1 MNRSQTTTAWAHR
14 HWPQSRNPGIES
26 TCHGS
31 RPSMAHC
38 ARLSDRMDDS
48 TRIRRLFKQTEGR
61 QGYCGGLHNAGAF
74 PTETIGETLTPGTQ
88 CQYLCDLRWDCK
100 LQSNGCC
107 DRTFLNEL
115 AMMAGRGSV
124 RQLHHPS
131 LNFVHCA
138 ERPSDMRKI
147 MISSGLL

>member
-1 MNRSQTTTAWAHR
+1 MSV
-14 HWPQSRNPGIES
+14 SV
-26 TCHGS
+26 
-31 RPSMAHC
+31 
-38 ARLSDRMDDS
+38 RLEM
-48 TRIRRLFKQTEGR
+48 G
-61 QGYCGGLHNAGAF
+61 C
-74 PTETIGETLTPGTQ
+74 
-88 CQYLCDLRWDCK
+88 
-100 LQSNGCC
+100 QSNGCR

-115 AMMAGRGSV
+115 VMMAGRGSE